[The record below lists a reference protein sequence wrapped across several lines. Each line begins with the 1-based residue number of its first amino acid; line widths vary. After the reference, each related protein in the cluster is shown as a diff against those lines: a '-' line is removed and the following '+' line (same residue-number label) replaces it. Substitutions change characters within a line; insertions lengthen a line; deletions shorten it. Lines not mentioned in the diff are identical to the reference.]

1 MATVTKAGARQV
13 GDMVRERE
21 MRIKSNTKISKRGI
35 RDESR
40 GEEELLDRC
49 VERSGTHI

>member
-1 MATVTKAGARQV
+1 
-13 GDMVRERE
+13 

-40 GEEELLDRC
+40 GKKSYWIGVLKGQVLTFE
-49 VERSGTHI
+49 